1 MQELIEKYKQ
11 EVSSFKSS
19 NVKEIEFF
27 RIKFMSKNGVLN
39 NLFNDFK
46 KIDPKEKKK
55 IGFLI
60 NDLKNCI
67 ISKIESL
74 KIKPKEKS
82 DVQKFDF
89 TLPSSIN
96 KNGSLHPL
104 TIVENKIIE
113 IFKLIGFELQAGP
126 EIEDDWH
133 NFSALNMP
141 DNHPARDMQDTFFLK
156 KNPDLLL
163 RTHTSSVQIRYM
175 ENNLPPIRII
185 SPGRVFRNEDV
196 SARSHCLFH
205 QIEGLAIDENI
216 NFSDL
221 KLIIQEFVNRL
232 FGEEKKIRFR
242 PSFFPFTEPSAEV
255 DIRCSWEDGL
265 LKLGQGDSWL
275 EILGSGM
282 VHPNVL
288 RSCKV
293 DPEIYQG
300 FAFGMGID
308 RLAML
313 KYGIPDLRSFFDSDI
328 RWLDHYGFDPL
339 NKPSIHNG
347 L

>member
-255 DIRCSWEDGL
+255 DIYWGL
-265 LKLGQGDSWL
+265 KTETDKRITKGTGWL
-275 EILGSGM
+275 EIMGCGM
-282 VHPNVL
+282 VDPNVL
-288 RSCKV
+288 KNVKIDNDKYSG
-293 DPEIYQG
+293 Y
-300 FAFGMGID
+300 AFGMGIE
-308 RLAML
+308 RIAML
-313 KYGIPDLRSFFDSDI
+313 LYQIDDI
-328 RWLDHYGFDPL
+328 RLFYENDIRFL
-339 NKPSIHNG
+339 NQFQSSNII
-347 L
+347 

>member
-19 NVKEIEFF
+19 DVKEIEFF

-46 KIDPKEKKK
+46 KIEPEEKRK
-55 IGFLI
+55 IGLLI

-67 ISKIESL
+67 LSKIESL

-82 DVQKFDF
+82 KVQKFDF

-113 IFKLIGFELQAGP
+113 IFKLIGFELQTGP

-255 DIRCSWEDGL
+255 DIYWGL
-265 LKLGQGDSWL
+265 KTETDKKITKGTGWL
-275 EILGSGM
+275 EIMGCGM
-282 VHPNVL
+282 VDPNVL
-288 RSCKV
+288 KNVKIDNDKYSG
-293 DPEIYQG
+293 Y
-300 FAFGMGID
+300 AFGMGIE
-308 RLAML
+308 RIAML
-313 KYGIPDLRSFFDSDI
+313 LYQIDDI
-328 RWLDHYGFDPL
+328 RLFYENDVRFL
-339 NKPSIHNG
+339 NQFRSSNII
-347 L
+347 

>member
-55 IGFLI
+55 IGLLI

-255 DIRCSWEDGL
+255 DIYWGL
-265 LKLGQGDSWL
+265 KTETDKRITKGTGWL
-275 EILGSGM
+275 EIMGCGM
-282 VHPNVL
+282 VDPNVL
-288 RSCKV
+288 KNVKIDNDKYSG
-293 DPEIYQG
+293 Y
-300 FAFGMGID
+300 AFGMGIE
-308 RLAML
+308 RIAML
-313 KYGIPDLRSFFDSDI
+313 LYQIDDI
-328 RWLDHYGFDPL
+328 RLFYENDIRFL
-339 NKPSIHNG
+339 NQFQSSNII
-347 L
+347 

>member
-11 EVSSFKSS
+11 EVSSFVSS
-19 NVKEIEFF
+19 DLKEIEVF

-46 KIDPKEKKK
+46 KIEPEEKKK
-55 IGFLI
+55 IGLLI

-67 ISKIESL
+67 VSKIESL

-82 DVQKFDF
+82 NVQKFDF

-113 IFKLIGFELQAGP
+113 IFKLIGFELQTGP

-175 ENNLPPIRII
+175 ENNSPPIRII
-185 SPGRVFRNEDV
+185 SPGRVFRNEAV

-255 DIRCSWEDGL
+255 DIYWGL
-265 LKLGQGDSWL
+265 KTETDKRITKGTGWL
-275 EILGSGM
+275 EIMGCGM
-282 VHPNVL
+282 VDPNVL
-288 RSCKV
+288 KNVKIDNDKYSG
-293 DPEIYQG
+293 Y
-300 FAFGMGID
+300 AFGMGIE
-308 RLAML
+308 RIAML
-313 KYGIPDLRSFFDSDI
+313 LYQIDDI
-328 RWLDHYGFDPL
+328 RLFYENDIRFL
-339 NKPSIHNG
+339 NQFRSSNII
-347 L
+347 

>member
-19 NVKEIEFF
+19 DVKEIEFF
-27 RIKFMSKNGVLN
+27 RIKFMSKNGILN

-46 KIDPKEKKK
+46 KIEPEEKRK
-55 IGFLI
+55 IGLLI

-67 ISKIESL
+67 LSKIESL

-82 DVQKFDF
+82 NVQKFDF

-113 IFKLIGFELQAGP
+113 IFKLIGFELQTGP

-255 DIRCSWEDGL
+255 DIYWGL
-265 LKLGQGDSWL
+265 KTETDKKITKGTGWL
-275 EILGSGM
+275 EIMGCGM
-282 VHPNVL
+282 VDPNVL
-288 RSCKV
+288 KNVKIDNDKYSG
-293 DPEIYQG
+293 Y
-300 FAFGMGID
+300 AFGMGIE
-308 RLAML
+308 RIAML
-313 KYGIPDLRSFFDSDI
+313 LYQIDDI
-328 RWLDHYGFDPL
+328 RLFYENDVRFL
-339 NKPSIHNG
+339 NQFRSSNII
-347 L
+347 

>member
-19 NVKEIEFF
+19 DVKEIEFF

-46 KIDPKEKKK
+46 KVEPEEKKK
-55 IGFLI
+55 IGLLI

-82 DVQKFDF
+82 NVQKFDF
-89 TLPSSIN
+89 TLPSNIG

-104 TIVENKIIE
+104 TIVENKIVE
-113 IFKLIGFELQAGP
+113 IFKLIGFELQTGP

-175 ENNLPPIRII
+175 ENNSPPIRII
-185 SPGRVFRNEDV
+185 SPGRVFRNEDI

-255 DIRCSWEDGL
+255 DIYWGL
-265 LKLGQGDSWL
+265 KTETDKRITKGTGWL
-275 EILGSGM
+275 EIMGCGM
-282 VHPNVL
+282 VDPNVL
-288 RSCKV
+288 KNVKIDDNKYSG
-293 DPEIYQG
+293 Y
-300 FAFGMGID
+300 AFGMGIE
-308 RLAML
+308 RIAML
-313 KYGIPDLRSFFDSDI
+313 LYQIDDI
-328 RWLDHYGFDPL
+328 RLFYENDIRFL
-339 NKPSIHNG
+339 NQFRSSHII
-347 L
+347 

>member
-11 EVSSFKSS
+11 EVSSFKS
-19 NVKEIEFF
+19 NDVKEIEFF

-46 KIDPKEKKK
+46 KVEPEEKKK
-55 IGFLI
+55 IGLLI

-82 DVQKFDF
+82 NVQKFDF
-89 TLPSSIN
+89 TLPSNIG

-104 TIVENKIIE
+104 TIVENKIVE
-113 IFKLIGFELQAGP
+113 IFKLIGFELQTGP

-141 DNHPARDMQDTFFLK
+141 DTHPARDMQDTFFLR

-175 ENNLPPIRII
+175 ENNSPPIRII
-185 SPGRVFRNEDV
+185 SPGRVFRNEDI

-255 DIRCSWEDGL
+255 DIYWGL
-265 LKLGQGDSWL
+265 KTETDKRITKGTGWL
-275 EILGSGM
+275 EIMGCGM
-282 VHPNVL
+282 VDPNVL
-288 RSCKV
+288 KNVKIDDNKYSG
-293 DPEIYQG
+293 Y
-300 FAFGMGID
+300 AFGMGIE
-308 RLAML
+308 RIAML
-313 KYGIPDLRSFFDSDI
+313 LYQIDDI
-328 RWLDHYGFDPL
+328 RLFYENDIRFL
-339 NKPSIHNG
+339 NQFRSSHII
-347 L
+347 

>member
-19 NVKEIEFF
+19 DVKEIEFF

-46 KIDPKEKKK
+46 KIEPEEKRK
-55 IGFLI
+55 IGLLI

-67 ISKIESL
+67 LSKIESL

-82 DVQKFDF
+82 NVQKFDF

-113 IFKLIGFELQAGP
+113 IFKLIGFELQTGP

-255 DIRCSWEDGL
+255 DIYWGL
-265 LKLGQGDSWL
+265 KTETDKKITKGTGWL
-275 EILGSGM
+275 EIMGCGM
-282 VHPNVL
+282 VDPNVL
-288 RSCKV
+288 KNVKIDNDKYSV
-293 DPEIYQG
+293 Y
-300 FAFGMGID
+300 AFGMGIE
-308 RLAML
+308 RIAML
-313 KYGIPDLRSFFDSDI
+313 LYQIDDI
-328 RWLDHYGFDPL
+328 RLFYENDVRFL
-339 NKPSIHNG
+339 NQFRSSNII
-347 L
+347 

>member
-19 NVKEIEFF
+19 DVKEIEFF

-46 KIDPKEKKK
+46 KVEPEEKKK
-55 IGFLI
+55 IGLLI

-82 DVQKFDF
+82 NVQKFDF
-89 TLPSSIN
+89 TLPSNID

-113 IFKLIGFELQAGP
+113 IFKLIGFELQTGP

-175 ENNLPPIRII
+175 ENNSPPIRII
-185 SPGRVFRNEDV
+185 SPGRVFRNEDI

-255 DIRCSWEDGL
+255 DIYWGL
-265 LKLGQGDSWL
+265 KTETDKRITKGTGWL
-275 EILGSGM
+275 EIMGCGM
-282 VHPNVL
+282 VDPNVL
-288 RSCKV
+288 KNVKIDDDKYSG
-293 DPEIYQG
+293 Y
-300 FAFGMGID
+300 AFGMGIE
-308 RLAML
+308 RIAML
-313 KYGIPDLRSFFDSDI
+313 LYQIDDI
-328 RWLDHYGFDPL
+328 RLFYENDIRFL
-339 NKPSIHNG
+339 NQFRSSHII
-347 L
+347 

>member
-19 NVKEIEFF
+19 DVKEIEFF

-46 KIDPKEKKK
+46 KIEPEEKRK
-55 IGFLI
+55 IGLLI

-67 ISKIESL
+67 LSKIESL

-82 DVQKFDF
+82 NVQKFDF

-113 IFKLIGFELQAGP
+113 IFKLIGFELQTGP

-216 NFSDL
+216 TFSDL

-255 DIRCSWEDGL
+255 DIYWGL
-265 LKLGQGDSWL
+265 KTETDKKITKGTGWL
-275 EILGSGM
+275 EIMGCGM
-282 VHPNVL
+282 VDPNVL
-288 RSCKV
+288 KNVKIDNDKYSG
-293 DPEIYQG
+293 Y
-300 FAFGMGID
+300 AFGMGIE
-308 RLAML
+308 RIAML
-313 KYGIPDLRSFFDSDI
+313 LYQIDDI
-328 RWLDHYGFDPL
+328 RLFYENDVRFL
-339 NKPSIHNG
+339 NQFRSSNII
-347 L
+347 

>member
-19 NVKEIEFF
+19 DVKEIEFF
-27 RIKFMSKNGVLN
+27 RIKFMSKNGILN

-46 KIDPKEKKK
+46 KIEPEEKRK
-55 IGFLI
+55 IGLLI

-67 ISKIESL
+67 LSKIESL

-82 DVQKFDF
+82 NVQKFDF

-113 IFKLIGFELQAGP
+113 IFKLIGFELQTGP

-255 DIRCSWEDGL
+255 DIYWGL
-265 LKLGQGDSWL
+265 NTETDKKITKGTGWL
-275 EILGSGM
+275 EIMGCGM
-282 VHPNVL
+282 VDPNVL
-288 RSCKV
+288 KNVKIDNDKYSG
-293 DPEIYQG
+293 Y
-300 FAFGMGID
+300 AFGMGIE
-308 RLAML
+308 RIAML
-313 KYGIPDLRSFFDSDI
+313 LYQIDDI
-328 RWLDHYGFDPL
+328 RLFYENDVRFL
-339 NKPSIHNG
+339 NQFRSSNII
-347 L
+347 

>member
-19 NVKEIEFF
+19 DVKEIEFF

-46 KIDPKEKKK
+46 KIEPEEKRK
-55 IGFLI
+55 IGLLI

-67 ISKIESL
+67 LSKIESL

-82 DVQKFDF
+82 NVQKFDF

-113 IFKLIGFELQAGP
+113 IFKLIGFELQTGP

-255 DIRCSWEDGL
+255 DIYWGL
-265 LKLGQGDSWL
+265 NTETDKKITKGTGWL
-275 EILGSGM
+275 EIMGCGM
-282 VHPNVL
+282 VDPNVL
-288 RSCKV
+288 KNVKIDNDKYSG
-293 DPEIYQG
+293 Y
-300 FAFGMGID
+300 AFGMGIE
-308 RLAML
+308 RIAML
-313 KYGIPDLRSFFDSDI
+313 LYQIDDI
-328 RWLDHYGFDPL
+328 RLFYENDVRFL
-339 NKPSIHNG
+339 NQFRSSNII
-347 L
+347 